1 MLLELPDGKQF
12 GRWYHF
18 LGLPDGIVP
27 AEKSAGLF
35 FHRAALLIF
44 KKFLKKM
51 NFNLSNL
58 LSLVTFGREEL
69 LKNTDYMVFLCKLV
83 KLQYPVQDF
92 IY

>member
-35 FHRAALLIF
+35 FHWAALLIF

-51 NFNLSNL
+51 NFIK
-58 LSLVTFGREEL
+58 FAIIGDFRERRTSKKYRL
-69 LKNTDYMVFLCKLV
+69 HGVSM
-83 KLQYPVQDF
+83 
-92 IY
+92 